1 MKLMGYLSSISSR
14 IRSALAGQD
23 GIALLMV
30 LVVITILTTLVVSF
44 TETTQKHLKVTQYS
58 KNRLQAYWAAQSGLQ
73 AATALLRMNALAQK
87 DFDGANSPWNCESE
101 EYQEFVPLLLANV
114 FCESSMLDPALLLND
129 PTGSGTEM
137 SLSRCPSA
145 VPILDENRK
154 LSVYKLITRIGTN
167 LENTDEHSFKHVKY
181 LLQYMLKEE
190 DFATEEADQGAGIS
204 FGLGGETKIDIDQA
218 GNLAGYLVDWI
229 DTENNKGAEY
239 NPDTAEQSCPEDGL
253 PYEAK
258 NGLLD
263 SIDEIGLICGFRQ
276 LPRTT
281 IERLARHLTAY
292 NLDTNINTATHPVLH
307 ALCAAKSD
315 SENEEES
322 EKIFNLL
329 HYDADEESISVLEKN
344 KSYTGILATEISD
357 TDLIAHLQN
366 HTVVASDHFRV
377 GIYGLVYN
385 TENATVLARARIQM
399 DLKKRGTGGEFDVL
413 YYRED

>member
-1 MKLMGYLSSISSR
+1 M
-14 IRSALAGQD
+14 
-23 GIALLMV
+23 
-30 LVVITILTTLVVSF
+30 
-44 TETTQKHLKVTQYS
+44 
-58 KNRLQAYWAAQSGLQ
+58 
-73 AATALLRMNALAQK
+73 
-87 DFDGANSPWNCESE
+87 
-101 EYQEFVPLLLANV
+101 
-114 FCESSMLDPALLLND
+114 
-129 PTGSGTEM
+129 
-137 SLSRCPSA
+137 
-145 VPILDENRK
+145 
-154 LSVYKLITRIGTN
+154 
-167 LENTDEHSFKHVKY
+167 
-181 LLQYMLKEE
+181 
-190 DFATEEADQGAGIS
+190 
-204 FGLGGETKIDIDQA
+204 
-218 GNLAGYLVDWI
+218 
-229 DTENNKGAEY
+229 
-239 NPDTAEQSCPEDGL
+239 